1 MKARI
6 QTPDHSC
13 QSKTARMLDGR
24 GPPDR
29 GSDQGRGLKRT
40 YNMSSNEARGDSGGL
55 LLSQLEA
62 REILRK

>member
-1 MKARI
+1 MKAQI
-6 QTPDHSC
+6 QTTDHSF

-29 GSDQGRGLKRT
+29 GPDQGRQLKRR
-40 YNMSSNEARGDSGGL
+40 YNMSSNEATGDSGGL

-62 REILRK
+62 PEILRK